1 MEILRIEWE
10 TGYMELSVKAFFPCN
25 LQKARKIAPLINRYC
40 TEEDRAA
47 LLSELRGMA
56 EFCQQEIQYDKGAH
70 KEVRRRYAAMGSMAN
85 PKELN
90 EMFYDYETKI
100 RKNEAL
106 KKRVERNIEL
116 IERGEKNGKK
126 KR

>member
-40 TEEDRAA
+40 TEEDRTA

-56 EFCQQEIQYDKGAH
+56 EYYQQEILGYKNILR
-70 KEVRRRYAAMGSMAN
+70 EYNIRYAAIGSMSKSEAN
-85 PKELN
+85 DKK
-90 EMFYDYETKI
+90 YYETKI
-100 RKNEAL
+100 RKTEAL
-106 KKRVERNIEL
+106 KKRVERNISL
-116 IERGEKNGKK
+116 IEGGK
-126 KR
+126 